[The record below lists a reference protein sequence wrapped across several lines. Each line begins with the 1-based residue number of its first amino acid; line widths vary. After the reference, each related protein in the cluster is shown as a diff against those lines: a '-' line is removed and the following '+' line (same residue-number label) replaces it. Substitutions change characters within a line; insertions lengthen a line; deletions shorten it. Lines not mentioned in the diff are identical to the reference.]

1 MSMLTSNT
9 GAFIESQQYGKKKR
23 KKPLWLAAKNTTT
36 KKLKLQSKGKN
47 KNGKRKV

>member
-23 KKPLWLAAKNTTT
+23 KKTMACGKKHSYNKKKTTPV
-36 KKLKLQSKGKN
+36 
-47 KNGKRKV
+47 KRKK